1 MPRPTKF
8 STDSMLDAALEVVA
22 DDGVGALTMSAVATR
37 LGAPSGSLYH
47 RFPSRAAMAGALW
60 LRTQQRFQTG
70 FLEALEHPDPMTAA
84 RRAAANQ
91 VSFSHDHRL
100 DALLMMRYRSDDLLR
115 NEWPDDQVAQYKRE
129 RRRLSVAITG
139 LQRSF
144 GFDDRE
150 SLRRITFAVIDVPYT
165 AVRAAIVAVRLP
177 DDLAAR
183 LIDEAVVALLTP
195 LAAGPGGTSRP

>member
-1 MPRPTKF
+1 MPRPTRF

-22 DDGVGALTMSAVATR
+22 EDGVGALTMSAVAAR

-60 LRTQQRFQTG
+60 LRTQARFQRG
-70 FLEALEHPDPMTAA
+70 FLEALEDPDPMTAA

-115 NEWPDDQVAQYKRE
+115 SEWTVEQVAQYKRE
-129 RRRLSVAITG
+129 RRRLSAAITG

-144 GFDDRE
+144 GLDDRE
-150 SLRRITFAVIDVPYT
+150 SLRRITFAIIDVPYT

-183 LIDEAVVALLTP
+183 LIDEAVVALLAP
-195 LAAGPGGTSRP
+195 LAGAAGGTARP